1 MSQEVA
7 DRHSGYSLRLIQ
19 QASYELEKMGD
30 RLQATEK
37 ASGAAAHAVKSVAE
51 DRLWRHD
58 SHNLRRTIVDLLV
71 AEFDRPELLE
81 IQYMADRLHN
91 NYYED
96 QLHDWQIRERLIR
109 VTDLVHFLVQVREMG
124 SNPDFVP
131 TPDQRRTIER
141 LQLSEE
147 EASADPL
154 VDYPPPLPPFVPPEE

>member
-30 RLQATEK
+30 RFQATEK
-37 ASGAAAHAVKSVAE
+37 VSGAAAHAVKAVAE
-51 DRLWRHD
+51 DRLWRHG

-71 AEFDRPELLE
+71 AEFSRPELSE
-81 IQYMADRLHN
+81 IQYMADRLHDS
-91 NYYED
+91 YYED

-131 TPDQRRTIER
+131 TPDQQRTIER

-147 EASADPL
+147 EAAADPL
-154 VDYPPPLPPFVPPEE
+154 VDYPPPLPPFVPPEN